1 MFQLTDAILER
12 IIFAMEDQS
21 KKLLIDLETGDLI
34 DKTTIENEDS
44 PELYSEMSHRFVEPP
59 SWDSRRG
66 FSILEAFASTVTSPT
81 DIKMELNAA
90 LRRGKGVFKQ
100 FRQVLSKDQD
110 IFKRYQ
116 EFKLAAMRPIVERWL
131 EALQE
136 GEKLTAL
143 KEEPED
149 LRDIIASDI
158 DFIVSSLDGIV
169 FKLESYINYCIE
181 ESFGSLP
188 IAIKMRSLSDLL
200 ELVKT
205 DSNSVHIAMGTIDG
219 VSPLIA
225 GLFSL
230 QAYKGSPI
238 CVVHGVF
245 GTKES
250 LMLDL
255 EWPIIECISE
265 YCTKIGATQILLE
278 GPFFSSLLCD
288 SALEYGFSQSG
299 TIFHKNL

>member
-21 KKLLIDLETGDLI
+21 KKLLIDMETGDLI
-34 DKTTIENEDS
+34 DKITIENEDS
-44 PELYSEMSHRFVEPP
+44 SELYSEMAQRFVEPP

-66 FSILEAFASTVTSPT
+66 FSILEAFAATVTSPPHL
-81 DIKMELNAA
+81 KMELNAA

-100 FRQVLSKDQD
+100 FRQVLSNDQEL
-110 IFKRYQ
+110 FKRYQ

-149 LRDIIASDI
+149 LRDIIASYI
-158 DFIVSSLDGIV
+158 DFIVSNLDEIA

-188 IAIKMRSLSDLL
+188 IAVKMRALSDLL
-200 ELVKT
+200 GLVRT
-205 DSNSVHIAMGTIDG
+205 DNDSVHIAMGTIDG

-250 LMLDL
+250 AMLDL
-255 EWPIIECISE
+255 EWPLLECISE
-265 YCTKIGATQILLE
+265 YCIEIGATQISLE
-278 GPFFSSLLCD
+278 GPFFSLSLCD
-288 SALEYGFSQSG
+288 NALEHGFSRSG
-299 TIFHKNL
+299 TIFHKDL

>member
-21 KKLLIDLETGDLI
+21 KKLLIDMETGDLI
-34 DKTTIENEDS
+34 DKITIENEDS
-44 PELYSEMSHRFVEPP
+44 SELYSEMAQRFVEPP

-66 FSILEAFASTVTSPT
+66 FSILEAFAATVTSPPHL
-81 DIKMELNAA
+81 KMELNAA

-100 FRQVLSKDQD
+100 FRQVLSNDQEL
-110 IFKRYQ
+110 FKRYQ

-158 DFIVSSLDGIV
+158 DFIVSNLDEIA

-188 IAIKMRSLSDLL
+188 IAVKMRALSDLL
-200 ELVKT
+200 GLVRT
-205 DSNSVHIAMGTIDG
+205 DNDSVHIAMGTIDG

-250 LMLDL
+250 AMLDL
-255 EWPIIECISE
+255 EWPLLECISE
-265 YCTKIGATQILLE
+265 YCIEIGATQISLE
-278 GPFFSSLLCD
+278 GPFFSLSLCD
-288 SALEYGFSQSG
+288 NALEHGFSRSG
-299 TIFHKNL
+299 TIFHKDL

>member
-1 MFQLTDAILER
+1 
-12 IIFAMEDQS
+12 MEDQS
-21 KKLLIDLETGDLI
+21 KKLLIDMETGDLI
-34 DKTTIENEDS
+34 DKITIENEDS
-44 PELYSEMSHRFVEPP
+44 SELYSEMAQRFVEPP

-66 FSILEAFASTVTSPT
+66 FSILEAFAATVTSPPHL
-81 DIKMELNAA
+81 KMELNAA

-100 FRQVLSKDQD
+100 FRQVLSNDQEL
-110 IFKRYQ
+110 FKRYQ

-158 DFIVSSLDGIV
+158 DFIVSSLDEIA

-188 IAIKMRSLSDLL
+188 IAVKMRALSDLL
-200 ELVKT
+200 GLVRT
-205 DSNSVHIAMGTIDG
+205 DNDSVHIAMGTIDG

-250 LMLDL
+250 AMLDL
-255 EWPIIECISE
+255 EWPLLECISE
-265 YCTKIGATQILLE
+265 YCIEIGATQISLE
-278 GPFFSSLLCD
+278 GPFFSLSLCD
-288 SALEYGFSQSG
+288 NALEHGFSRSG
-299 TIFHKNL
+299 TIFHKDL